1 MEARNK
7 NKALIV
13 VIVILSIIILAGAI
27 IVWKVFSDLTTTKT
41 SEEIINQANEN
52 VNSLLEEITDYTTLE
67 QIANKI
73 NLLESMGPSNT
84 EIGSEEYI
92 YSFDNLDVADIPQQ
106 YKLYA
111 LVNLATN
118 DFDYGKGLQSG
129 YDLIRSKL
137 NYDSSDE
144 TIDLTSAKI
153 YYSFLEQQ
161 YNQLFGTSDLPKIDL
176 IGEEYCPQL
185 VADDDNEVF
194 YAIGECGAMNGIS
207 IETYFATAKTSGD
220 KVYADVY
227 LAVIDSDNNVYRDIK
242 QKELVESNANFTL
255 YNSNY
260 QKYGHYQY
268 TFTRD
273 NNNNYYFTNIK
284 KIS

>member
-227 LAVIDSDNNVYRDIK
+227 L
-242 QKELVESNANFTL
+242 
-255 YNSNY
+255 
-260 QKYGHYQY
+260 
-268 TFTRD
+268 
-273 NNNNYYFTNIK
+273 
-284 KIS
+284 